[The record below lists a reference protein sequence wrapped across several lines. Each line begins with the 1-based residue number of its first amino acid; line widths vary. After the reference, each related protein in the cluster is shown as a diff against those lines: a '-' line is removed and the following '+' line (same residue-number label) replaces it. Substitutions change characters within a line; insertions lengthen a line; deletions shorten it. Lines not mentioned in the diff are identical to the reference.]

1 MRLFD
6 FLDRLRV
13 ITGLQNRR
21 FLRCKGVVL
30 SLLESLEGI
39 PRASPVKLGE
49 LLRLLSAP
57 FLGLRTPVNGII
69 FGSEDLDKLIKLTT
83 LCLHTRKE
91 LCNDIV

>member
-30 SLLESLEGI
+30 SLLDSLKRI
-39 PRASPVKLGE
+39 PRASLVKLDE
-49 LLRLLSAP
+49 LLGLLFVP

-69 FGSEDLDKLIKLTT
+69 FG
-83 LCLHTRKE
+83 
-91 LCNDIV
+91 